1 MMTQTG
7 WRAKR
12 LSWGSPLQ
20 RRVGRSRYAEESLA
34 AAARIILDLHPLN
47 PEGLILQYFVRINQ
61 HEDNDR
67 RAL

>member
-1 MMTQTG
+1 MIHFAIA
-7 WRAKR
+7 RAAF
-12 LSWGSPLQ
+12 LAAFLF
-20 RRVGRSRYAEESLA
+20 VGRSRDAEESLA